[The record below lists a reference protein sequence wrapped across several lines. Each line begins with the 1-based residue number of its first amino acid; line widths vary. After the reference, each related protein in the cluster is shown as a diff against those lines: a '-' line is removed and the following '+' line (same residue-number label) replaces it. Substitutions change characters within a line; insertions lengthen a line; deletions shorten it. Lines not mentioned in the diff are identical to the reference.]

1 MARENETSIE
11 KKVFLYIT
19 RTEESFFFDLSKKKK
34 CPFERI
40 MSRELPCVG

>member
-34 CPFERI
+34 
-40 MSRELPCVG
+40 SVLSNVL